1 MVKGGPVGVVERFVL
16 ATDIFVQLQ
25 FPSCKREVKMHT
37 GHRFSMA
44 FKSYSKTARKMS
56 AL

>member
-25 FPSCKREVKMHT
+25 FPSYKREVKMHT